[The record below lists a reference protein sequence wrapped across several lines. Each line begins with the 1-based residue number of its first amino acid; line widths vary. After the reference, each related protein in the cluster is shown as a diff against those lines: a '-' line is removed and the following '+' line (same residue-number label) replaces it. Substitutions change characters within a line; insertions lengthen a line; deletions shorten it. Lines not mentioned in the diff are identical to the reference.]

1 MSMIS
6 AYSYMWCL
14 IINNLCIHSFTI
26 SLLFWFVG
34 TGQYFLYPL
43 LQCQLDS
50 ESKNLYSMCSL
61 RVSIALW
68 CCRFRLIV
76 CKQITFK
83 VMPRYDN
90 WQSRIAKVIWRAVPD
105 GWVSHT
111 ETDTIFHRIFLGH
124 HLSNSFYFISVQYLI
139 WQLKYID
146 ECGRAVVRFKTV
158 QIPQIAAQSSSGSTV
173 ILYRLGDHV
182 DISRGPLIST
192 TQQLGRFTVTAVSC
206 PCCLMYTGCM

>member
-14 IINNLCIHSFTI
+14 IISNLCIHSFTI

-43 LQCQLDS
+43 SQCQLDS
-50 ESKNLYSMCSL
+50 ESKNLYSMYSL
-61 RVSIALW
+61 
-68 CCRFRLIV
+68 
-76 CKQITFK
+76 K

-90 WQSRIAKVIWRAVPD
+90 WQGRIAKVSWRAVPD

-111 ETDTIFHRIFLGH
+111 ETDTIFHHIFLGH
-124 HLSNSFYFISVQYLI
+124 RLSNSFYFISVPYLI

-146 ECGRAVVRFKTV
+146 ECARAVVRFKTV
-158 QIPQIAAQSSSGSTV
+158 QIPQIAAQCSSGSTV